1 MINSDIEKRETRDK
15 QWNSDIRK
23 GRDSCDKQLNSDIRK
38 GGDSQSRKN
47 IVEATTDYLYRL
59 TNVLT
64 ELQISN

>member
-1 MINSDIEKRETRDK
+1 MILEKWETRDK

-23 GRDSCDKQLNSDIRK
+23 GRDSYDKQLNSDIRK

-47 IVEATTDYLYRL
+47 IVETTTDYLYG
-59 TNVLT
+59 LT